1 MINEDGGKKFRGRYV
16 LQEPQIIWRV
26 DNFRERGAEMSGYR
40 SLWLMA
46 FILSSFDAGSIEV
59 CFHLVAEMRQ
69 AMQLSNNSSVPK
81 G

>member
-1 MINEDGGKKFRGRYV
+1 
-16 LQEPQIIWRV
+16 
-26 DNFRERGAEMSGYR
+26 MSGYR